1 MTRPSTVP
9 YQGGAAAPMRRAP
22 AAVLLALLLTV
33 VAGLVPVVAPGM
45 PLPASLGPAVALA
58 ADDISVAT
66 ASRYTV
72 VPKAGRVRVVVDI
85 TAANEKPNKVTGGS
99 VTRYFYDGVNL
110 AIQPEARTVR
120 ATQDGRPVKV
130 DVAKRKGYRLATI
143 LFRENLYYGETAR
156 IRLTFDLPGGKPRS
170 ESDIRVGSAF
180 ATFTAWAFGDRG
192 SVRVEVPEGF
202 RVEIVGAD
210 MDQETDAKGLQVW
223 SATTTRPLDW
233 YAWVTAT
240 NDEALTRD
248 RLALEGGDEVVIRGW
263 PEDKPWRSRVRGLL
277 RDGVP
282 ALVDRI
288 GLAWPVDGSLVISEV
303 HTPLLEGYAGFYDP
317 ETDEIT
323 ISEDLDDLTIIHE
336 ASHAWFNKSL
346 FTERWITEGL
356 ADEYAARVLRSL
368 DRGYPGPPAANPR
381 EKVAFPLSD
390 WPPPAAIRD
399 DESQDRESYGYAAS
413 WSLMRKIVNV
423 VGEDGMRA
431 AFAAAAAGTTA
442 YPGEA
447 PPERSRLP
455 SDWRRFLDLVQGEG
469 EVADEAEVTDLVAK
483 VALDD
488 ADRKLLPVR
497 ASARRAFAGLVEA
510 GGEWAAP
517 VVVRMAMDRW
527 DFDGATVAMDLAA
540 DVLAVRDDIAA
551 AAAAEDLEPAQ
562 GPEADYQDAGSVAEL
577 AVAEEDADRSLAVL
591 QQVARASDIAEAPR
605 DWFTE
610 VGLDEADPA
619 SEVAVARAAWERADL
634 EAAEI
639 AAAGVVEQL
648 RAAPEAGRTK
658 VLTIGA
664 GAGLALVILAA
675 MAVIVVRRRSGTA
688 RRSRAAAT
696 AAAGTGTPPDLSGP
710 YATLPAEGPPAEPP
724 GRPPSGDEGAD
735 PS

>member
-1 MTRPSTVP
+1 MNRPSILS

-33 VAGLVPVVAPGM
+33 VAGLVPAVAPGIQ
-45 PLPASLGPAVALA
+45 LPALLGPAVALA
-58 ADDISVAT
+58 ADDVSIST
-66 ASRYTV
+66 ASRYSV
-72 VPKAGRVRVVVDI
+72 VPKAGRVRVAVDI
-85 TAANEKPNKVTGGS
+85 TATNEKPNRVAGGT

-110 AIQPEARTVR
+110 AIQPEARTIR
-120 ATQDGRPVKV
+120 ATQDGRPVKI
-130 DVAKRKGYRLATI
+130 DLARRQGYRLATI

-192 SVRVEVPEGF
+192 SIRVEVPKAF

-210 MDQETDAKGLQVW
+210 MDQEKDAKGLQVW

-248 RLALEGGDEVVIRGW
+248 RFALEGGDEVVIRGW
-263 PEDKPWRSRVRGLL
+263 PEDKRWRGRVRDLL

-317 ETDEIT
+317 KTDEIT

-336 ASHAWFNKSL
+336 ASHAWFNRSL

-356 ADEYAARVLRSL
+356 ADEYAARVLRGL
-368 DRGYPGPPAANPR
+368 DRGYPGPPASNAT
-381 EKVAFPLSD
+381 EKAAFPLSD

-399 DESQDRESYGYAAS
+399 EEIQDRESYGYAAS
-413 WSLMRKIVNV
+413 WALMRSIVTL
-423 VGEDGMRA
+423 VGEDAMRG
-431 AFAAAAAGTTA
+431 AFAAAVAGTTA

-447 PPERSRLP
+447 SPERSRLP
-455 SDWRRFLDLVQGEG
+455 NDWRRFLDLVQGGG
-469 EVADEAEVTDLVAK
+469 EAADEAEVADLVAE
-483 VALDD
+483 VALDE
-488 ADRKLLPVR
+488 AGRKLLPAR
-497 ASARRAFAGLVEA
+497 TSARREFADLVEA

-517 VVVRMAMDRW
+517 AIVRMAMDRW
-527 DFDGATVAMDLAA
+527 QFDAA
-540 DVLAVRDDIAA
+540 VKLMTRSFDVLAVRDEISGLAGV
-551 AAAAEDLEPAQ
+551 EGLEPPAT
-562 GPEADYQDAGSVAEL
+562 PEEDYQDAGSVAEL
-577 AVAEEDADRSLAVL
+577 TAVKEDADRSLAVL
-591 QQVARASDIAEAPR
+591 QQVAGASDAVEAPR

-610 VGLDEADPA
+610 VGLDEADPE
-619 SEVAVARAAWERADL
+619 SGLAVARAAWERADL
-634 EAAEI
+634 DAAGI

-648 RAAPEAGRTK
+648 RAAPEAGRTR

-664 GAGLALVILAA
+664 GATLALVILAA
-675 MAVIVVRRRSGTA
+675 LVMILVRRRSGTA
-688 RRSRAAAT
+688 RRSRVAAT
-696 AAAGTGTPPDLSGP
+696 AAAGTGTPPDPSRP
-710 YATLPAEGPPAEPP
+710 YATLPPEGPPAEPP

>member
-1 MTRPSTVP
+1 
-9 YQGGAAAPMRRAP
+9 MRRAP
-22 AAVLLALLLTV
+22 VAVVLAVLLTV
-33 VAGLVPVVAPGM
+33 IAGIAPAIAPGL
-45 PLPASLGPAVALA
+45 PLPAALRPAAALA
-58 ADDISVAT
+58 ADDISIAT

-72 VPKAGRVRVVVDI
+72 VPKTERVRVVVDI
-85 TAANEKPNKVTGGS
+85 TAANEKPDRVTAGS

-120 ATQDGRPVKV
+120 ATQGGRPLEVEM
-130 DVAKRKGYRLATI
+130 AMRNGYRLVTI

-192 SVRVEVPEGF
+192 SVRVEVPRAF
-202 RVEIVGAD
+202 RVEIAGAD
-210 MDQETDAKGLQVW
+210 MERQEDSKGLQVW
-223 SATTTRPLDW
+223 TATTVRPLDW
-233 YAWVTAT
+233 YALITAT

-248 RLALEGGDEVVIRGW
+248 RLALAGGDEVVIRGW
-263 PEDKPWRSRVRGLL
+263 PEDKRWRSRVRELL

-356 ADEYAARVLRSL
+356 ADEYAARVLQAL
-368 DRGYPGPPAANPR
+368 DRGYPDPPASSPTERA
-381 EKVAFPLSD
+381 AFPLSD
-390 WPPPAAIRD
+390 WSPPAAIRD

-413 WSLMRKIVNV
+413 WALMRSIVRLA
-423 VGEDGMRA
+423 GEDAMRA
-431 AFAAAAAGTTA
+431 AFGAAVAGTTA

-455 SDWRRFLDLVQGEG
+455 NDWRRFLDLVQRETRL
-469 EVADEAEVTDLVAK
+469 ADEAEIADLVAE
-483 VALDD
+483 VALDE
-488 ADRKLLPVR
+488 ADRNVLPAR
-497 ASARRAFAGLVEA
+497 ASARRALAELVDA
-510 GGEWAAP
+510 GGGWAAP
-517 VVVRMAMDRW
+517 VVVRLAMDNW
-527 DFDGATVAMDLAA
+527 QFDAATELMSRAS
-540 DVLAVRDDIAA
+540 DVLAVRDEITGLAGV
-551 AAAAEDLEPAQ
+551 EGLEPPAK
-562 GPEADYQDAGSVAEL
+562 PEEDYQEAASVAEL
-577 AVAEEDADRSLAVL
+577 TVVKEDADRSLAVL
-591 QQVARASDIAEAPR
+591 ERVAGASDVVEAPR

-610 VGLDEADPA
+610 VGLDGAEPA
-619 SEVAVARAAWERADL
+619 TDVAAARTAWERADL
-634 EAAEI
+634 AAAED
-639 AAAGVVEQL
+639 AAAAAVEL
-648 RAAPEAGRTK
+648 IREAPEAGRTR
-658 VLTIGA
+658 VLTVGA
-664 GAGLALVILAA
+664 GAVLALLILAA
-675 MAVIVVRRRSGTA
+675 MATILVRRRSGSA
-688 RRSRAAAT
+688 RRPRAAAL
-696 AAAGTGTPPDLSGP
+696 ASSGSGTPPDLSGP
-710 YATLPAEGPPAEPP
+710 YATLPPEGPPAGPP

>member
-1 MTRPSTVP
+1 MD
-9 YQGGAAAPMRRAP
+9 
-22 AAVLLALLLTV
+22 L
-33 VAGLVPVVAPGM
+33 
-45 PLPASLGPAVALA
+45 
-58 ADDISVAT
+58 
-66 ASRYTV
+66 
-72 VPKAGRVRVVVDI
+72 
-85 TAANEKPNKVTGGS
+85 
-99 VTRYFYDGVNL
+99 
-110 AIQPEARTVR
+110 
-120 ATQDGRPVKV
+120 
-130 DVAKRKGYRLATI
+130 AKRNGYRLATV

-156 IRLTFDLPGGKPRS
+156 VRLTFDLPGGAPRS
-170 ESDIRVGSAF
+170 DSDIRVGSAF

-192 SVRVEVPEGF
+192 SVRVEVPKAF

-210 MDQETDAKGLQVW
+210 MEPETGAKGLQAW
-223 SATTTRPLDW
+223 SATTARPLDW

-248 RLALEGGDEVVIRGW
+248 RLALAGGDEVVIRGW
-263 PEDKPWRSRVRGLL
+263 PEDKRWRSRVRALL

-288 GLAWPVDGSLVISEV
+288 GLPWPVDGSLVISEV

-368 DRGYPGPPAANPR
+368 DRGYPAPPASSPR
-381 EKVAFPLSD
+381 ERAAFPLSD

-399 DESQDRESYGYAAS
+399 DDSQDRESYGYAAS
-413 WSLMRKIVNV
+413 WALMREIVEL

-447 PPERSRLP
+447 LPERSRLP
-455 SDWRRFLDLVQGEG
+455 SDWRRFLDLAQRG
-469 EVADEAEVTDLVAK
+469 AALTDEAEVADLVAK
-483 VALDD
+483 VVLDE
-488 ADRKLLPVR
+488 ADRALLPAR
-497 ASARRAFAGLVEA
+497 ASARRSFADLVRA

-527 DFDGATVAMDLAA
+527 EFPKATEAMDRAA
-540 DVLAVRDDIAA
+540 DVLEVRDEIAESA
-551 AAAAEDLEPAQ
+551 AVEDLEPPA

-577 AVAEEDADRSLAVL
+577 AAAMEDAERSLAVL
-591 QQVARASDIAEAPR
+591 RQVAVASDVVEAPR

-619 SEVAVARAAWERADL
+619 SEVAVARSAWEAGDL
-634 EAAEI
+634 ERAEI
-639 AAAGVVEQL
+639 AAAGAVDRL
-648 RAAPEAGRTK
+648 RAAPEAGRTR
-658 VLTIGA
+658 VLAIG
-664 GAGLALVILAA
+664 GGLVLAITILAVI
-675 MAVIVVRRRSGTA
+675 AVLLVRRRSVAA
-688 RRSRAAAT
+688 RRGRAVAMASSG
-696 AAAGTGTPPDLSGP
+696 AGTPSAASRP
-710 YATLPAEGPPAEPP
+710 YATLPPEGPPAEPP